1 MTVTTGG
8 LKEQMGIKMRISSR
22 AVRVTKREGSRINL
36 KRIITITLVRF
47 QKVAKVLNLTAKKG
61 NKMIKS

>member
-22 AVRVTKREGSRINL
+22 AVRVTKTEGSRINL
-36 KRIITITLVRF
+36 KRIITIT
-47 QKVAKVLNLTAKKG
+47 
-61 NKMIKS
+61 